1 MLSETSINVSE
12 AVKKE
17 ESYEVISNI
26 GSGKY
31 VRAIS
36 FQIHTKS
43 ICWDFE

>member
-17 ESYEVISNI
+17 ERYEVISNI

-31 VRAIS
+31 VHTIS
-36 FQIHTKS
+36 Y
-43 ICWDFE
+43 